1 MKNRY
6 LTLIGVIIGFL
17 LAFFSDIVAF
27 DKYDLAIDKNDVD
40 SSKWNLMNLDV
51 QNGVITLETFS
62 NRITLFLDE
71 KGMLTSFRNYDKE
84 YLTDSLCVSNYEFE
98 ISFENSGFYCRM
110 KED

>member
-1 MKNRY
+1 MTNKF
-6 LTLIGVIIGFL
+6 LIWVGFIMGFL
-17 LAFFSDIVAF
+17 FALFTDIVSF
-27 DKYDLAIDKNDVD
+27 GKNDLAIDEKSID
-40 SSKWNLMNLDV
+40 SSKWSQMNLDV
-51 QNGVITLETFS
+51 QNGVISLETFS

-110 KED
+110 KGD

>member
-1 MKNRY
+1 MTNKF
-6 LTLIGVIIGFL
+6 LIWVGFITGFL
-17 LAFFSDIVAF
+17 FAFFTDIVSF
-27 DKYDLAIDKNDVD
+27 GKYDLAIDKKSID
-40 SSKWNLMNLDV
+40 SSKWSQMNLDV

-110 KED
+110 KGD